1 MLTFEQSP
9 TPSEP
14 DERRQEDRLVGDP
27 PTPLVG
33 GDQGNQMPIE
43 EDDDEEMVDLDGD
56 MEDLDE
62 MSGDE
67 EVGDET
73 MDE

>member
-1 MLTFEQSP
+1 M
-9 TPSEP
+9 
-14 DERRQEDRLVGDP
+14 GDP

-33 GDQGNQMPIE
+33 GDQGNQQPAEEE
-43 EDDDEEMVDLDGD
+43 EDEDMVDLDGD
-56 MEDLDE
+56 VEDLDE

-67 EVGDET
+67 EVGDES